1 MTEPCAQPSTE
12 LRELLEAVWRRID
25 RDELARLTQELV
37 RIPSVYHPE
46 EAEVPIVTVEVTG
59 KTKTIVLPDGSQLIT
74 SPGLRATLTNLEDPD
89 NQVSF
94 GITGPIRLTE
104 LENGVLLAVGRG
116 RNLLLDPG
124 GGTFLTI
131 GRVVFTLTPTAV
143 PGVFDITILESTGP
157 VIDVCALLE

>member
-1 MTEPCAQPSTE
+1 MGMLLHRRMLVLVVGTALALAVAFVLPKASQAEPPGPGDVTFEAPDVCDFP
-12 LRELLEAVWRRID
+12 LL
-25 RDELARLTQELV
+25 
-37 RIPSVYHPE
+37 
-46 EAEVPIVTVEVTG
+46 VEFTG
-59 KTKTIVLPDGSQLIT
+59 KTKTINLDGSQLIT

-104 LENGVLLAVGRG
+104 LEGGVLSVVGRG

-124 GGTFLTI
+124 GGAFLTI
-131 GRVVFTLTPTAV
+131 GRVVFTLAPTAV
-143 PGVFDITILESTGP
+143 PGVYDITILESTGP

>member
-1 MTEPCAQPSTE
+1 MLVLVAGAALALAVAFVLPKASSAEPPAPYYFNEE
-12 LRELLEAVWRRID
+12 LTDVCD
-25 RDELARLTQELV
+25 FPVLV
-37 RIPSVYHPE
+37 EI
-46 EAEVPIVTVEVTG
+46 TG

-74 SPGLRATLTNLEDPD
+74 SPGLRATLTNLEDSD

-104 LENGVLLAVGRG
+104 LENGVLLGVGRG

-131 GRVVFTLTPTAV
+131 GRVEFTLTPTAV
-143 PGVFDITILESTGP
+143 EGVYDITILESTGP

>member
-1 MTEPCAQPSTE
+1 MLVLVVGTALALAVSFVLPKASSAEPPGPGDITF
-12 LRELLEAVWRRID
+12 EAPDVCD
-25 RDELARLTQELV
+25 FPVLV
-37 RIPSVYHPE
+37 EI
-46 EAEVPIVTVEVTG
+46 TG
-59 KTKTIVLPDGSQLIT
+59 KTKTIFLDGSQLII
-74 SPGLRATLTNLEDPD
+74 SPGLRATLTNLEEPD

-94 GITGPIRLTE
+94 GITGPIRQRE
-104 LENGVLLAVGRG
+104 LENGVLLVVGRG

-131 GRVVFTLTPTAV
+131 GRVVYTLTPTAV